1 MENIL
6 EIKGLS
12 KHYNDFDL
20 NNINF
25 TLKRGYIMGFIGA
38 NGAGKTT
45 TIKLIMNLI
54 KKNSG
59 EIYIFDKDNVEYEK
73 EIKNKIGFVYDECN
87 FFETLSI
94 NDNAKMIS
102 PFYSEWNQSTFNNYL
117 AKFGLNKKQKLK
129 ELSKGMKIKFQLAIA
144 LSHDAELLIMDEP
157 TSGLD
162 PIFRSEILDLLR
174 DYIEDGNKSV
184 LFSTHITA
192 DLEKSADYITFIN
205 NGNMVFS
212 MEKDEVMDKYK
223 IIKGGLDLLDNNTKE
238 LLIGIK
244 KNSYGFK
251 ALTTKSAKLYNKF
264 ADNIVID
271 TPTLDD
277 IMIHIVGDKK
287 WYH

>member
-6 EIKGLS
+6 EIKGLT
-12 KHYNDFDL
+12 KHYNAFDL

-59 EIYIFDKDNVEYEK
+59 DIYVFGKDNVKYEK

-87 FFETLSI
+87 YFETLSI

-102 PFYSEWNQSTFNNYL
+102 PFYSKWNQKTFNNYL
-117 AKFGLNKKQKLK
+117 TKFGLNKKQKLK

-144 LSHDAELLIMDEP
+144 LSHNAELLIMDEP

-174 DYIEDGNKSV
+174 DYIEDGTKSV

-205 NGNMVFS
+205 EGNMIFS
-212 MEKDEVMDKYK
+212 MDKDTLMDKYK
-223 IIKGGLDLLDNNTKE
+223 IIKGGLDILDNNTKKS
-238 LLIGIK
+238 LIGIK
-244 KNSYGFK
+244 ENSYGFE
-251 ALTTKSAKLYNKF
+251 ALTTNASNLYNKF
-264 ADNIVID
+264 GDNIVID
-271 TPTLDD
+271 KPTLDD
-277 IMIHIVGDKK
+277 IMIHIVGDRK
-287 WYH
+287 